1 MGMSTVEV
9 GGKPGMVVAV
19 GEHAMRV
26 VMNDGKLFEGTP
38 LEICRTMQS
47 VGFGEDST
55 TSLRLFLLATA
66 ARLHRLGGIELDL
79 DGPTTDE
86 ELASRFLYEAIGAG
100 LVMLVH

>member
-1 MGMSTVEV
+1 MGMMPAVEGGTV
-9 GGKPGMVVAV
+9 VVEA
-19 GEHAMRV
+19 HAMRV

-55 TSLRLFLLATA
+55 MSLRLFLLATG
-66 ARLHRLGGIELDL
+66 ARLSRLTGIELDL

-100 LVMLVH
+100 LAMLVH